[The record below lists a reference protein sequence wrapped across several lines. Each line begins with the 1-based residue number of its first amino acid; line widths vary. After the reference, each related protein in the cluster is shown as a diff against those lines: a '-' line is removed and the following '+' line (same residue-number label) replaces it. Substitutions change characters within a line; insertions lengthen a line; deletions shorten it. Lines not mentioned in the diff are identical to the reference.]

1 MSQVYTAR
9 RRTAQDHTQAA
20 APAAQERQAAPG
32 LGADAQAFGM
42 GSRLE
47 ELMQERM
54 RQHFLDHQIPE
65 AEREADRL
73 ASAAQGA
80 RTPEEVKTRMGE
92 RLGAD
97 FSGVRF
103 HTDSGAFR
111 TAEDMGARAYATGRD
126 IYFGQG
132 GFDPA
137 VAAHEL
143 VHTVQQGQVESSAP
157 TVSAPAGQVQML
169 PKRLKAFGHSVAQ
182 AAKTVGSGIVQ
193 GAKTVGGGIARVAKA
208 AGSGIVQ
215 GAKTVGSNIAQG
227 ARTVGGGIARVAK
240 AAGSGIV
247 QGAKTVGSN
256 IAQGARTVGGGIA
269 RVAKAAGSGIAQGAR
284 AVGSS
289 IAQGAR
295 TVGSGAARAAKAAGS
310 SYAQG
315 MVNLAL
321 TALKAGTG
329 IREFV
334 GGKAG
339 LLKPSEDQRDQ
350 ALAKAQ
356 QGDYSQFALL
366 RKEDAQAMV
375 DDKKEEIRTRY
386 LPSLRQMR
394 QADTKEMLN
403 PVTRKAMS
411 QLARDESL
419 LDGQRQQIRE
429 AGEAMDQRMM
439 VNTMKKVSPV
449 QRAQL
454 IQHYQDMDD
463 QKRLAR
469 EYERSRS
476 GKTFLGSEGDGTLL
490 GAVVAREQAL
500 ANVKQR
506 NTRSVGEAQQLADS
520 DIARAQNSGDALLRL
535 MFIMQLGNFQ
545 RTDGSKDAKTNRAWD
560 QTMANAFSHGGRTG
574 FVFAG
579 EDAKAAGGTGTDAVF
594 DAVFG
599 AQGGAGAGVHVRA
612 AGTHH
617 MKTPEVGKGMAGYKE
632 QGGIGAALSSKTDS
646 SYQHFGMDMGIGG
659 VGNLGTAGEGG
670 QGQMINADGRSGHMY
685 IGRKMGTASHKGGL
699 LVGLESDSP
708 YRMNQTGHMHNAAA
722 QAEEGSS
729 TGGLKVDIQGN
740 KYGGRTVDL
749 SGLSNKE
756 MVATLA
762 AFSTHFKSLRD
773 TNEDAY
779 NALLEQISGKRMDTA
794 SMNALLDQMLA
805 GRQNAALLAK
815 LKQMR
820 QS

>member
-20 APAAQERQAAPG
+20 APAAQGRQAAPG
-32 LGADAQAFGM
+32 LGVDAQAFGM

-103 HTDSGAFR
+103 HTDSGAFH

-169 PKRLKAFGHSVAQ
+169 PKRLKAFGHSAAQ
-182 AAKTVGSGIVQ
+182 AAKTVGS
-193 GAKTVGGGIARVAKA
+193 
-208 AGSGIVQ
+208 
-215 GAKTVGSNIAQG
+215 
-227 ARTVGGGIARVAK
+227 
-240 AAGSGIV
+240 
-247 QGAKTVGSN
+247 
-256 IAQGARTVGGGIA
+256 GIA

-310 SYAQG
+310 GIAQG
-315 MVNLAL
+315 MVNPSL

-339 LLKPSEDQRDQ
+339 LLKPSEAQRDQ

-366 RKEDAQAMV
+366 RKDDAQAMV
-375 DDKKEEIRTRY
+375 DAKKGQI
-386 LPSLRQMR
+386 LANGMPDPRQVST
-394 QADTKEMLN
+394 AEMLN

-411 QLARDESL
+411 QLTRDQSL
-419 LDGQRQQIRE
+419 PAGQRQQLRE
-429 AGEAMDQRMM
+429 AGETMDQRMM
-439 VNTMKKVSPV
+439 VDTMKKVSTV
-449 QRAQL
+449 QRTQL
-454 IQHYQDMDD
+454 TQHYQNMDD

-469 EYERSRS
+469 EYERSKS

-500 ANVKQR
+500 ANVKQG

-535 MFIMQLGNFQ
+535 MFMMQLGNFQ

-632 QGGIGAALSSKTDS
+632 QGGIGAALASKTDS

-685 IGRKMGTASHKGGL
+685 IGRRMGTASRKGGL

-729 TGGLKVDIQGN
+729 TGGLKTDIQGN

-749 SGLSNKE
+749 SGLTNQE
-756 MVATLA
+756 MVATLH
-762 AFSTHFKSLRD
+762 AFTSHFSRLRD
-773 TNEDAY
+773 EDEDAY
-779 NALLEQISGKRMDTA
+779 NDLLERISGKRMDA
-794 SMNALLDQMLA
+794 DSMNALLGQMLA
-805 GRQNAALLAK
+805 GEENEALLAK
-815 LKQMR
+815 LKHMR
-820 QS
+820 RNYPA

>member
-500 ANVKQR
+500 ANVKQG

-535 MFIMQLGNFQ
+535 MFMMQLGNFQ

-762 AFSTHFKSLRD
+762 AFSTHFKGLRD

>member
-9 RRTAQDHTQAA
+9 RRTAQDHTQTA
-20 APAAQERQAAPG
+20 APASQGRQAAPG
-32 LGADAQAFGM
+32 LGADAQASGM

-73 ASAAQGA
+73 SSAAQGA
-80 RTPEEVKTRMGE
+80 RTPEEVKTRMSE

-103 HTDSGAFR
+103 HTDSSAFR

-208 AGSGIVQ
+208 AGNGIV
-215 GAKTVGSNIAQG
+215 QG
-227 ARTVGGGIARVAK
+227 ARTVG
-240 AAGSGIV
+240 S
-247 QGAKTVGSN
+247 
-256 IAQGARTVGGGIA
+256 GIA

-339 LLKPSEDQRDQ
+339 LLKPSKAQRDQ
-350 ALAKAQ
+350 ALEKAQ

-535 MFIMQLGNFQ
+535 MFMMQLGNFQ

-617 MKTPEVGKGMAGYKE
+617 MKTPKVGKGMAGYKE

-756 MVATLA
+756 MVATLE
-762 AFSTHFKSLRD
+762 AFSTHFRGLRD
-773 TNEDAY
+773 SNEAAY
-779 NALLEQISGKRMDTA
+779 NTLLEQISGKRMDTA

-805 GRQNAALLAK
+805 GRENAALLAK

-820 QS
+820 QSYST

>member
-20 APAAQERQAAPG
+20 APAAQGRQAAPG
-32 LGADAQAFGM
+32 LGVDAQAFGM

-103 HTDSGAFR
+103 HTDSGAFH

-193 GAKTVGGGIARVAKA
+193 GAK
-208 AGSGIVQ
+208 
-215 GAKTVGSNIAQG
+215 
-227 ARTVGGGIARVAK
+227 
-240 AAGSGIV
+240 
-247 QGAKTVGSN
+247 
-256 IAQGARTVGGGIA
+256 TVGGGIA

-535 MFIMQLGNFQ
+535 MFMMQLGNFQ

-632 QGGIGAALSSKTDS
+632 QGGIGAALASKTDS

>member
-1 MSQVYTAR
+1 MSQIYTTR
-9 RRTAQDHTQAA
+9 RRAVRDDGKAA
-20 APAAQERQAAPG
+20 SPARETRQETYYG
-32 LGADAQAFGM
+32 GGYSETDGGM
-42 GSRLE
+42 GSQLG
-47 ELMQERM
+47 ELMQARM
-54 RQHFLDHQIPE
+54 RQHFMDHQNPA
-65 AEREADRL
+65 AEREADQL
-73 ASAAQGA
+73 SAGLDNA
-80 RTPEEVKTRMGE
+80 RTPEEVKSRLGE

-97 FSGVRF
+97 FSSVRF
-103 HTDSGAFR
+103 HTGSGAVSS
-111 TAEDMGARAYATGRD
+111 AEQMGARAYATGRD
-126 IYFGQG
+126 VYFGKG
-132 GFDPA
+132 GFDPS

-169 PKRLKAFGHSVAQ
+169 PKRLKAFGHSAAQ
-182 AAKTVGSGIVQ
+182 AAKTVGS
-193 GAKTVGGGIARVAKA
+193 
-208 AGSGIVQ
+208 
-215 GAKTVGSNIAQG
+215 
-227 ARTVGGGIARVAK
+227 
-240 AAGSGIV
+240 
-247 QGAKTVGSN
+247 
-256 IAQGARTVGGGIA
+256 GIA

-310 SYAQG
+310 GIAQG
-315 MVNLAL
+315 MVNPSL

-339 LLKPSEDQRDQ
+339 LLKPSEAQRDQ

-366 RKEDAQAMV
+366 RKDDAQAMV
-375 DDKKEEIRTRY
+375 DAKKGQI
-386 LPSLRQMR
+386 LANGMPDPRQVST
-394 QADTKEMLN
+394 AEMLN

-411 QLARDESL
+411 QLTRDKSL
-419 LDGQRQQIRE
+419 PAGQRQQLRE
-429 AGEAMDQRMM
+429 AGETMDQRMM
-439 VNTMKKVSPV
+439 VDTMKKVSTV
-449 QRAQL
+449 QRTQL
-454 IQHYQDMDD
+454 TQHYQDMDD

-469 EYERSRS
+469 EYERSKS

-535 MFIMQLGNFQ
+535 MFMMQLGNFQ

-632 QGGIGAALSSKTDS
+632 QGGIGAALASKTDS

-762 AFSTHFKSLRD
+762 AFSTHFKGLRD

-820 QS
+820 QSYPA

>member
-20 APAAQERQAAPG
+20 APAAQGRQAAPG

-111 TAEDMGARAYATGRD
+111 TAEDIGARAYATGRD

-193 GAKTVGGGIARVAKA
+193 GAKTVG
-208 AGSGIVQ
+208 S
-215 GAKTVGSNIAQG
+215 
-227 ARTVGGGIARVAK
+227 
-240 AAGSGIV
+240 
-247 QGAKTVGSN
+247 
-256 IAQGARTVGGGIA
+256 GIA

-315 MVNLAL
+315 MVNLSL

-476 GKTFLGSEGDGTLL
+476 GKTFLGSEGDGTLP

-535 MFIMQLGNFQ
+535 MFMMQLGNFQ

-632 QGGIGAALSSKTDS
+632 QGGIGAALASKTDS

>member
-9 RRTAQDHTQAA
+9 RRTAQDHTQTA
-20 APAAQERQAAPG
+20 APVPQGRQAAPG
-32 LGADAQAFGM
+32 LGADAQASGM

-54 RQHFLDHQIPE
+54 RQHFLDHQIPA

-80 RTPEEVKTRMGE
+80 RTPEEVKARMGE

-103 HTDSGAFR
+103 HTDSGAFH

-169 PKRLKAFGHSVAQ
+169 PKRLKAFGHSV
-182 AAKTVGSGIVQ
+182 
-193 GAKTVGGGIARVAKA
+193 
-208 AGSGIVQ
+208 
-215 GAKTVGSNIAQG
+215 
-227 ARTVGGGIARVAK
+227 
-240 AAGSGIV
+240 
-247 QGAKTVGSN
+247 
-256 IAQGARTVGGGIA
+256 
-269 RVAKAAGSGIAQGAR
+269 
-284 AVGSS
+284 
-289 IAQGAR
+289 
-295 TVGSGAARAAKAAGS
+295 ARAAKAAGS

-419 LDGQRQQIRE
+419 LAGQRQQIRE

-535 MFIMQLGNFQ
+535 MFMMQLGNFQ

-617 MKTPEVGKGMAGYKE
+617 MKTPKVGKGMAGYKE

-756 MVATLA
+756 MVATLT
-762 AFSTHFKSLRD
+762 AFSTHFKGLRD
-773 TNEDAY
+773 SNEAAY

-820 QS
+820 QSYST

>member
-169 PKRLKAFGHSVAQ
+169 PKRLKAFGHSIAQ

-227 ARTVGGGIARVAK
+227 ARI
-240 AAGSGIV
+240 
-247 QGAKTVGSN
+247 
-256 IAQGARTVGGGIA
+256 VGGGIA

-310 SYAQG
+310 GIAQG
-315 MVNLAL
+315 MVNPSL

-520 DIARAQNSGDALLRL
+520 DIARSQNSGDALLRL
-535 MFIMQLGNFQ
+535 MFMMQLGNFQ

>member
-20 APAAQERQAAPG
+20 APAAQGRQAAPG

-103 HTDSGAFR
+103 HTDSGAFH

-169 PKRLKAFGHSVAQ
+169 PKRLKAFGHSAAQ

-208 AGSGIVQ
+208 AGSGIV
-215 GAKTVGSNIAQG
+215 
-227 ARTVGGGIARVAK
+227 
-240 AAGSGIV
+240 
-247 QGAKTVGSN
+247 
-256 IAQGARTVGGGIA
+256 QGARTVGGGIA

-310 SYAQG
+310 GIAQG
-315 MVNLAL
+315 MVNPSL

-339 LLKPSEDQRDQ
+339 LLKPSEAQRDQ

-366 RKEDAQAMV
+366 RKDDAQAMV
-375 DDKKEEIRTRY
+375 DAKKGQI
-386 LPSLRQMR
+386 LANGMPDPRQVST
-394 QADTKEMLN
+394 AEMLN

-411 QLARDESL
+411 QLTRDQSL
-419 LDGQRQQIRE
+419 PAGQRQQLRE
-429 AGEAMDQRMM
+429 AGETMDQRMM
-439 VNTMKKVSPV
+439 VDTMKKVSTV
-449 QRAQL
+449 QRTQL
-454 IQHYQDMDD
+454 TQHYQNMDD

-469 EYERSRS
+469 EYERSKS

-500 ANVKQR
+500 ANVKQG

-535 MFIMQLGNFQ
+535 MFMMQLGNFQ

-762 AFSTHFKSLRD
+762 AFSTHFKGLRD

-779 NALLEQISGKRMDTA
+779 NALLEQISGKRMNTA

-820 QS
+820 QSYPA

>member
-1 MSQVYTAR
+1 
-9 RRTAQDHTQAA
+9 
-20 APAAQERQAAPG
+20 
-32 LGADAQAFGM
+32 
-42 GSRLE
+42 
-47 ELMQERM
+47 
-54 RQHFLDHQIPE
+54 
-65 AEREADRL
+65 
-73 ASAAQGA
+73 
-80 RTPEEVKTRMGE
+80 
-92 RLGAD
+92 
-97 FSGVRF
+97 
-103 HTDSGAFR
+103 
-111 TAEDMGARAYATGRD
+111 
-126 IYFGQG
+126 
-132 GFDPA
+132 
-137 VAAHEL
+137 
-143 VHTVQQGQVESSAP
+143 
-157 TVSAPAGQVQML
+157 
-169 PKRLKAFGHSVAQ
+169 
-182 AAKTVGSGIVQ
+182 
-193 GAKTVGGGIARVAKA
+193 
-208 AGSGIVQ
+208 
-215 GAKTVGSNIAQG
+215 
-227 ARTVGGGIARVAK
+227 
-240 AAGSGIV
+240 
-247 QGAKTVGSN
+247 
-256 IAQGARTVGGGIA
+256 
-269 RVAKAAGSGIAQGAR
+269 
-284 AVGSS
+284 
-289 IAQGAR
+289 
-295 TVGSGAARAAKAAGS
+295 
-310 SYAQG
+310 
-315 MVNLAL
+315 
-321 TALKAGTG
+321 
-329 IREFV
+329 
-334 GGKAG
+334 
-339 LLKPSEDQRDQ
+339 
-350 ALAKAQ
+350 
-356 QGDYSQFALL
+356 
-366 RKEDAQAMV
+366 
-375 DDKKEEIRTRY
+375 
-386 LPSLRQMR
+386 MR

-419 LDGQRQQIRE
+419 LDGQRQQIHE

-535 MFIMQLGNFQ
+535 MFMMQLGNFQ

-762 AFSTHFKSLRD
+762 AFSTHFKGLRD

-820 QS
+820 QSYPA

>member
-9 RRTAQDHTQAA
+9 RRTAQDHT
-20 APAAQERQAAPG
+20 QAAPG

-47 ELMQERM
+47 GLMQERM

-169 PKRLKAFGHSVAQ
+169 PKRLKAFGHSAAQ

-215 GAKTVGSNIAQG
+215 GAKTVGS
-227 ARTVGGGIARVAK
+227 
-240 AAGSGIV
+240 
-247 QGAKTVGSN
+247 
-256 IAQGARTVGGGIA
+256 GIA

-310 SYAQG
+310 GIAQG
-315 MVNLAL
+315 MVNPSL

-339 LLKPSEDQRDQ
+339 LLKPSEAQRDQ

-366 RKEDAQAMV
+366 RKDDAQAMV
-375 DDKKEEIRTRY
+375 DAKKGQI
-386 LPSLRQMR
+386 LANGMPDPRQVST
-394 QADTKEMLN
+394 AEMLN

-411 QLARDESL
+411 QLTRDQSL
-419 LDGQRQQIRE
+419 PAGQRQQLRE
-429 AGEAMDQRMM
+429 AGETMDQRMM
-439 VNTMKKVSPV
+439 VDTMKKVSTV
-449 QRAQL
+449 QRTQL
-454 IQHYQDMDD
+454 TQHYQNMDD

-469 EYERSRS
+469 EYERSKS

-500 ANVKQR
+500 ANVKQG

-535 MFIMQLGNFQ
+535 MFMMQLGNFQ

-617 MKTPEVGKGMAGYKE
+617 MKTPEVGKGVAGYKE

-762 AFSTHFKSLRD
+762 AFSTHFKGLRD

-779 NALLEQISGKRMDTA
+779 NALLEQISGKRMNTA

-820 QS
+820 QSYPA

>member
-20 APAAQERQAAPG
+20 APASQGQQAAPG
-32 LGADAQAFGM
+32 LGADAQSFGM

-54 RQHFLDHQIPE
+54 RQHFLDNQIPE
-65 AEREADRL
+65 AEREADQL

-80 RTPEEVKTRMGE
+80 RTPEEVKARMGE
-92 RLGAD
+92 QLGAD

-169 PKRLKAFGHSVAQ
+169 PKRLKAFGRSIAQ
-182 AAKTVGSGIVQ
+182 AAKTAGRGIAQ
-193 GAKTVGGGIARVAKA
+193 GAKTVGGGIARAAKA
-208 AGSGIVQ
+208 
-215 GAKTVGSNIAQG
+215 
-227 ARTVGGGIARVAK
+227 VGGGIAHASKFVGHGLAK
-240 AAGSGIV
+240 
-247 QGAKTVGSN
+247 
-256 IAQGARTVGGGIA
+256 
-269 RVAKAAGSGIAQGAR
+269 
-284 AVGSS
+284 
-289 IAQGAR
+289 
-295 TVGSGAARAAKAAGS
+295 
-310 SYAQG
+310 
-315 MVNLAL
+315 M
-321 TALKAGTG
+321 GTG
-329 IREFV
+329 IGEFV
-334 GGKAG
+334 GGKLG
-339 LLKPSEDQRDQ
+339 LLNPSEEQKDR
-350 ALAKAQ
+350 ALEKAQ

-375 DDKKEEIRTRY
+375 DAKKEEIRTRY
-386 LPSLRQMR
+386 LPNLRQMR

-419 LDGQRQQIRE
+419 PAGQRQQLRE
-429 AGEAMDQRMM
+429 AGEAMDQQMI
-439 VNTMKKVSPV
+439 VNTMKKVSEG
-449 QRAQL
+449 QRRQL
-454 IQHYQDMDD
+454 VQHYQNMDD
-463 QKRLAR
+463 QKRLAQ
-469 EYERSRS
+469 EYDRSKS
-476 GKTFLGSEGDGTLL
+476 GKTYLGSEGDGSLL
-490 GAVVAREQAL
+490 GAVKARETAL
-500 ANVKQR
+500 ANVEQR
-506 NTRSVGEAQQLADS
+506 NTRSDDEANQLANA
-520 DIARAQNSGDALLRL
+520 DINRAQHSGDALLRL
-535 MFIMQLGNFQ
+535 MFMMQLGNFQ
-545 RTDGSKDAKTNRAWD
+545 RTDGSKDDKTNRAWD

-579 EDAKAAGGTGTDAVF
+579 EDTEEEGGTGTDAVF

-599 AQGGAGAGVHVRA
+599 EQSGAEAGVHVRA

-617 MKTPEVGKGMAGYKE
+617 MKTPKVGKGMAGYEEK
-632 QGGIGAALSSKTDS
+632 GGIGAAVSSKMDS
-646 SYQHFGMDMGIGG
+646 TYQHFGMDMGIGG

-722 QAEEGSS
+722 IAEEGSS
-729 TGGLKVDIQGN
+729 TGGLKADIQGN

-756 MVATLA
+756 MVATLN
-762 AFSTHFKSLRD
+762 AFTSHFSRLRD
-773 TNEDAY
+773 EDEDAY
-779 NALLEQISGKRMDTA
+779 NSLLEQISGKRMDTD
-794 SMNALLDQMLA
+794 SMNALLAQML
-805 GRQNAALLAK
+805 GGEENEALLAK
-815 LKQMR
+815 LKNMR
-820 QS
+820 RNYSA

>member
-1 MSQVYTAR
+1 MSQVYTVR

-32 LGADAQAFGM
+32 LGADAQASGM
-42 GSRLE
+42 GSRLD

-169 PKRLKAFGHSVAQ
+169 PKRLKAFGHSAAQ
-182 AAKTVGSGIVQ
+182 AAKTVGSGIVQGAKTVGSGIVQ

-215 GAKTVGSNIAQG
+215 GT
-227 ARTVGGGIARVAK
+227 
-240 AAGSGIV
+240 
-247 QGAKTVGSN
+247 
-256 IAQGARTVGGGIA
+256 RTVGGGIA

-375 DDKKEEIRTRY
+375 DAKKGQI
-386 LPSLRQMR
+386 LANGMPDPRQVST
-394 QADTKEMLN
+394 AEMLN

-411 QLARDESL
+411 QLTRDQSL
-419 LDGQRQQIRE
+419 PAGQRQQLRE
-429 AGEAMDQRMM
+429 AGETMDQRMM
-439 VNTMKKVSPV
+439 VDTMKKVSTV
-449 QRAQL
+449 QRTQL
-454 IQHYQDMDD
+454 TQHYQDMDD

-520 DIARAQNSGDALLRL
+520 DIARAQNSGDAMLRL
-535 MFIMQLGNFQ
+535 MFMMQLGNFQ

-632 QGGIGAALSSKTDS
+632 KGGIGAALSSKTDS

-685 IGRKMGTASHKGGL
+685 IGRRMGTASRKGGL

>member
-20 APAAQERQAAPG
+20 APAAQGRQAAPG
-32 LGADAQAFGM
+32 LGVDAQAFGM

-103 HTDSGAFR
+103 HTDSGAFH

-169 PKRLKAFGHSVAQ
+169 PKRLRTFGHSVAQ

-215 GAKTVGSNIAQG
+215 GAKTVGSN
-227 ARTVGGGIARVAK
+227 
-240 AAGSGIV
+240 
-247 QGAKTVGSN
+247 
-256 IAQGARTVGGGIA
+256 
-269 RVAKAAGSGIAQGAR
+269 
-284 AVGSS
+284 

-366 RKEDAQAMV
+366 RKDDAQAMV
-375 DDKKEEIRTRY
+375 DAKKGQI
-386 LPSLRQMR
+386 LANGMPDPRQVST
-394 QADTKEMLN
+394 AEMLN

-411 QLARDESL
+411 QLTRDQSL
-419 LDGQRQQIRE
+419 PAGQRQQLRE
-429 AGEAMDQRMM
+429 AGETMDQRMM
-439 VNTMKKVSPV
+439 VDTMKKVSTV
-449 QRAQL
+449 QRTQL
-454 IQHYQDMDD
+454 TQHYQNMDD

-469 EYERSRS
+469 EYERSKS

-500 ANVKQR
+500 ANVKQG

-535 MFIMQLGNFQ
+535 MFMMQLGNFQ

-762 AFSTHFKSLRD
+762 AFSTHFKGLRD

-779 NALLEQISGKRMDTA
+779 NALLEQISGKRMNTA

-820 QS
+820 QSYPA

>member
-20 APAAQERQAAPG
+20 APASQGRQAAPG

-208 AGSGIVQ
+208 AGNGIVQ
-215 GAKTVGSNIAQG
+215 GAKTVGS
-227 ARTVGGGIARVAK
+227 
-240 AAGSGIV
+240 
-247 QGAKTVGSN
+247 
-256 IAQGARTVGGGIA
+256 GIA

-366 RKEDAQAMV
+366 RKDDAQAMV
-375 DDKKEEIRTRY
+375 DAKKGQI
-386 LPSLRQMR
+386 LANGMPDPRQVST
-394 QADTKEMLN
+394 AEMLN

-411 QLARDESL
+411 QLTRDQSL
-419 LDGQRQQIRE
+419 PAGQRQQLRE
-429 AGEAMDQRMM
+429 AGETMDQRMM
-439 VNTMKKVSPV
+439 VDTMKKVSTV
-449 QRAQL
+449 QRTQL
-454 IQHYQDMDD
+454 TQHYQNMDD

-469 EYERSRS
+469 EYERSKS

-535 MFIMQLGNFQ
+535 MFMMQLGNFQ

-617 MKTPEVGKGMAGYKE
+617 MKTPKVGKGMAGYKE

-762 AFSTHFKSLRD
+762 AFSTHFKGLRD

>member
-20 APAAQERQAAPG
+20 APASQGRQAAPG
-32 LGADAQAFGM
+32 LGADAQASGM

-169 PKRLKAFGHSVAQ
+169 PKRLKAFGHSAAQ

-193 GAKTVGGGIARVAKA
+193 GAKTVG
-208 AGSGIVQ
+208 S
-215 GAKTVGSNIAQG
+215 
-227 ARTVGGGIARVAK
+227 
-240 AAGSGIV
+240 
-247 QGAKTVGSN
+247 
-256 IAQGARTVGGGIA
+256 GIA

-463 QKRLAR
+463 QKRLAK

-535 MFIMQLGNFQ
+535 MFMMQLGNFQ

-632 QGGIGAALSSKTDS
+632 QGGIGAALASKTDS

-762 AFSTHFKSLRD
+762 AFSTHFKGLRD

-820 QS
+820 QSYPA

>member
-20 APAAQERQAAPG
+20 APASQGRQAAPG
-32 LGADAQAFGM
+32 LGADAQASGM

-103 HTDSGAFR
+103 HTDSGAFH

-208 AGSGIVQ
+208 AGNGIVQ
-215 GAKTVGSNIAQG
+215 GAKTVGS
-227 ARTVGGGIARVAK
+227 
-240 AAGSGIV
+240 
-247 QGAKTVGSN
+247 
-256 IAQGARTVGGGIA
+256 GIA

-419 LDGQRQQIRE
+419 LDGQHQQIRE

-535 MFIMQLGNFQ
+535 MFMMQLGNFQ

-632 QGGIGAALSSKTDS
+632 QGGIGAALASKTDS

>member
-20 APAAQERQAAPG
+20 APAAQGRQAAPG

-103 HTDSGAFR
+103 HTDSGAFH

-208 AGSGIVQ
+208 AGSGI
-215 GAKTVGSNIAQG
+215 
-227 ARTVGGGIARVAK
+227 
-240 AAGSGIV
+240 
-247 QGAKTVGSN
+247 
-256 IAQGARTVGGGIA
+256 
-269 RVAKAAGSGIAQGAR
+269 AQGAR

-315 MVNLAL
+315 MVNPSL

-386 LPSLRQMR
+386 LPSMRQMR

-476 GKTFLGSEGDGTLL
+476 GKTFLGSEGDSTLL

-500 ANVKQR
+500 ANVKQG

-535 MFIMQLGNFQ
+535 MFMMQLGNFQ

-762 AFSTHFKSLRD
+762 AFSTHFKGLRD

-779 NALLEQISGKRMDTA
+779 NALLEQISGKRMNTA

-820 QS
+820 QSYPA

>member
-20 APAAQERQAAPG
+20 APAAQGRQAAPG
-32 LGADAQAFGM
+32 LGVDAQAFGM

-208 AGSGIVQ
+208 AGNGIVQ
-215 GAKTVGSNIAQG
+215 GAKTVGS
-227 ARTVGGGIARVAK
+227 
-240 AAGSGIV
+240 
-247 QGAKTVGSN
+247 
-256 IAQGARTVGGGIA
+256 GIA

-375 DDKKEEIRTRY
+375 DAKKGQI
-386 LPSLRQMR
+386 LANGMPDPRQVST
-394 QADTKEMLN
+394 AEMLN

-411 QLARDESL
+411 QLTRDQSL
-419 LDGQRQQIRE
+419 PAGQRQQLRE
-429 AGEAMDQRMM
+429 AGETMDQRMM
-439 VNTMKKVSPV
+439 VDTMKKVSTV
-449 QRAQL
+449 QRTQL
-454 IQHYQDMDD
+454 TQHYQNMDD

-469 EYERSRS
+469 EYERSKS

-500 ANVKQR
+500 ANVKQG

-535 MFIMQLGNFQ
+535 MFMMQLGNFQ

>member
-20 APAAQERQAAPG
+20 APAAQGRQAAPG
-32 LGADAQAFGM
+32 LGVDAQAFGM

-47 ELMQERM
+47 ELMQERI

-103 HTDSGAFR
+103 HTDSGAFH

-169 PKRLKAFGHSVAQ
+169 PKRLKAFGHSAAQ

-215 GAKTVGSNIAQG
+215 GAKTVGS
-227 ARTVGGGIARVAK
+227 
-240 AAGSGIV
+240 GIV
-247 QGAKTVGSN
+247 QGAKTVGS
-256 IAQGARTVGGGIA
+256 GIA
-269 RVAKAAGSGIAQGAR
+269 RAAKAAGSGIAQGAR

-315 MVNLAL
+315 MVNPSL

-339 LLKPSEDQRDQ
+339 LLKPSEAQRDQ

-366 RKEDAQAMV
+366 RKDDAQAMV

-449 QRAQL
+449 QRTQL
-454 IQHYQDMDD
+454 TQHYQNMDD

-469 EYERSRS
+469 EYERSKS

-500 ANVKQR
+500 ANVKQG

-535 MFIMQLGNFQ
+535 MFMMQLGNFQ

-762 AFSTHFKSLRD
+762 AFSTHFKGLRD

-779 NALLEQISGKRMDTA
+779 NALLEQISGKRMNTA

-820 QS
+820 QSYPA

>member
-20 APAAQERQAAPG
+20 APASQGRQAAPG
-32 LGADAQAFGM
+32 LGADAQASGM

-103 HTDSGAFR
+103 HTDSGTFR

-208 AGSGIVQ
+208 AGNGIVQ
-215 GAKTVGSNIAQG
+215 GAKTVGS
-227 ARTVGGGIARVAK
+227 
-240 AAGSGIV
+240 
-247 QGAKTVGSN
+247 
-256 IAQGARTVGGGIA
+256 GIA

-339 LLKPSEDQRDQ
+339 LLKPSEAQRDQ

-366 RKEDAQAMV
+366 RKDDAQAMV
-375 DDKKEEIRTRY
+375 DAKKGQI
-386 LPSLRQMR
+386 LANGMSDPRQVST
-394 QADTKEMLN
+394 AEMLN

-535 MFIMQLGNFQ
+535 MFMMQLGNFQ

-632 QGGIGAALSSKTDS
+632 QGGIGAALASKTDS

-762 AFSTHFKSLRD
+762 AFSTHFKGLRD

-779 NALLEQISGKRMDTA
+779 NALLEQISGKRMNTA

-820 QS
+820 QSYPA

>member
-20 APAAQERQAAPG
+20 APASQGRQAAPG
-32 LGADAQAFGM
+32 LRADAQAFGM

-103 HTDSGAFR
+103 HTDSGAFH

-169 PKRLKAFGHSVAQ
+169 PKRLKAFGHSAAQ
-182 AAKTVGSGIVQ
+182 AAKTVGS
-193 GAKTVGGGIARVAKA
+193 
-208 AGSGIVQ
+208 
-215 GAKTVGSNIAQG
+215 
-227 ARTVGGGIARVAK
+227 
-240 AAGSGIV
+240 
-247 QGAKTVGSN
+247 
-256 IAQGARTVGGGIA
+256 GIA

-535 MFIMQLGNFQ
+535 MFMMQLGNFQ

-762 AFSTHFKSLRD
+762 AFSTHFKGLRD

-820 QS
+820 QSYPA

>member
-20 APAAQERQAAPG
+20 APASQGRQAAPG
-32 LGADAQAFGM
+32 LRVDAQAFGM

-535 MFIMQLGNFQ
+535 MFMMQLGNFQ

-722 QAEEGSS
+722 QAEDGSS

>member
-20 APAAQERQAAPG
+20 APASQGRQAAPG

-103 HTDSGAFR
+103 HTDSGAFH

-193 GAKTVGGGIARVAKA
+193 GAKTVG
-208 AGSGIVQ
+208 S
-215 GAKTVGSNIAQG
+215 
-227 ARTVGGGIARVAK
+227 
-240 AAGSGIV
+240 
-247 QGAKTVGSN
+247 
-256 IAQGARTVGGGIA
+256 GIA

-535 MFIMQLGNFQ
+535 MFMMQLGNFQ

-617 MKTPEVGKGMAGYKE
+617 MKTPKVGKGMAGYKE

-762 AFSTHFKSLRD
+762 AFSTHFKGLRD

-820 QS
+820 QSYPA